1 VNHPLTFIHKWNRK
15 PVFLALLVWTLVLF
29 GILQLLNAP
38 LINPGTPLGIVSH
51 QFAWTTVKAQAILT
65 SWTGRPSLFAA
76 LGLGLDYLFIPSYAF
91 MLGLGA
97 LLAAGRHL
105 NMAIWLRK
113 MGIYATYGVFIGA
126 AFDALENFLQAQQL
140 LNGVVTGPLIFFTGV
155 CASLKFGLMG
165 LGILYML
172 VGWLLPKNR

>member
-1 VNHPLTFIHKWNRK
+1 MNHPLTFIHKWNRK
-15 PVFLALLVWTLVLF
+15 PVFLVLLVWTLLLF

-38 LINPGTPLGIVSH
+38 LINPTAPYGIVSH
-51 QFAWTTVKAQAILT
+51 QFAWTMEKAQAILA
-65 SWTGRPSLFAA
+65 SWAGRPSLFAA

-91 MLGLGA
+91 TLGLGA

-105 NMAIWLRK
+105 NLAIWLRK
-113 MGIYATYGVFIGA
+113 LGIYATYGVFIGA
-126 AFDALENFLQAQQL
+126 AFDMLENYLQARQL
-140 LNGVVTGPLIFFTGV
+140 LDGVVTAPLAVFTGV

-172 VGWLLPKNR
+172 VGWLLPKYR